1 MCPGRGRER
10 AWPIGSEQPPLDH
23 PRQPMNAPV
32 NQAAEDN
39 AAALYARISAD
50 SELTQALFRQALQDP
65 SGALDRIVAL
75 GQELNLPV
83 TREQVRAHVASLD
96 DPASKQWLLK
106 ARGGL

>member
-1 MCPGRGRER
+1 
-10 AWPIGSEQPPLDH
+10 
-23 PRQPMNAPV
+23 MNAPF
-32 NQAAEDN
+32 NQAAEAPESSTPSCSSQQAGAAN

-50 SELTQALFRQALQDP
+50 TELTQTLFRQALQDP

-83 TREQVRAHVASLD
+83 SREQVRAHVASLD